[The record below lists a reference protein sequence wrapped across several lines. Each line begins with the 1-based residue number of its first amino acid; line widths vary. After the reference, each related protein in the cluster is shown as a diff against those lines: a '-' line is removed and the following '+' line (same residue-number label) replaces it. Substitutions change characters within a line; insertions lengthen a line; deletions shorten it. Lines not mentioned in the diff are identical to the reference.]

1 MRAVREMTGSKPA
14 GGTDSTEMLSEV
26 PQDRVIESLTA
37 EDAFQD
43 KPRLTHLFD
52 HQGIKFDEQSL
63 ADYLVAFQLSRLLDT
78 TDMKLSY
85 L

>member
-1 MRAVREMTGSKPA
+1 
-14 GGTDSTEMLSEV
+14 V
-26 PQDRVIESLTA
+26 PSDVVIESVTA
-37 EDAFQD
+37 DDAFQD
-43 KPRLTHLFD
+43 KPRLTHLFE
-52 HQGIKFDEQSL
+52 HQGIKLDEQYL

>member
-1 MRAVREMTGSKPA
+1 
-14 GGTDSTEMLSEV
+14 
-26 PQDRVIESLTA
+26 VIESLTA
-37 EDAFQD
+37 DDAFKD
-43 KPRLTHLFD
+43 KPKLTHLFE
-52 HQGIKFDEQSL
+52 HQGIKFDEQSF